1 MARAPLYPND
11 LGARVLVVLHDGAL
25 RGMVAEALERSGL
38 LARGAA
44 GGDAALRA
52 FDEFRPDLVILD
64 LATDSVSGLDVAERL
79 RGRLAARPVI
89 FVTGSTATTEDK
101 VSALEIADDVVS
113 APLAAPELVARVRAV
128 LRRTRG
134 DGGGVL
140 RFDDVVLDERTYEV
154 SRDGQ
159 PIELTRLEF
168 ELLRFL
174 MRNARRVVSRSE
186 ILANVWRKPFGEP
199 ALVETYVG
207 YLRRKLDALGPP
219 LLYTVR
225 GVGYVLR
232 SSTGR

>member
-1 MARAPLYPND
+1 M
-11 LGARVLVVLHDGAL
+11 
-25 RGMVAEALERSGL
+25 RGMVADALERSGL
-38 LARGAA
+38 VAREA
-44 GGDAALRA
+44 GGGEAALRA
-52 FDEFRPDLVILD
+52 LDEFRPDLVILD
-64 LATDSVSGLDVAERL
+64 LVLGSVSGLDVADRL
-79 RGRLAARPVI
+79 RGRLSAAPVI
-89 FVTGSTATTEDK
+89 FVTGSAATTEDK
-101 VSALEIADDVVS
+101 LSALAIADDVVT

-134 DGGGVL
+134 DDGGVL
-140 RFDDVVLDERTYEV
+140 RFEDVVLDDRTYEV
-154 SRDGQ
+154 SRAGQ

-232 SSTGR
+232 SPTGR